1 MKTVSKFNIFSYV
14 IDFRPL
20 VSNDPAHH
28 RAFINSIEEHKLPK
42 VDFGF

>member
-1 MKTVSKFNIFSYV
+1 MKTVSKFNIS
-14 IDFRPL
+14 
-20 VSNDPAHH
+20 PAHH